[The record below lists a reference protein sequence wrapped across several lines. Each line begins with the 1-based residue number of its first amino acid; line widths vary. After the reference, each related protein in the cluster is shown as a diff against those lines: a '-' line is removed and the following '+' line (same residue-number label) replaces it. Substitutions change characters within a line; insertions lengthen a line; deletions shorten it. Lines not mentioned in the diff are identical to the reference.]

1 MKIETL
7 QEELEKNEA
16 ELKTKTVASRSLL
29 DKEDSD
35 IAEIKRS
42 VDEVKELRSK
52 SDGLRE
58 KIEALKSLNDEEN
71 RASKTDSKGDSA
83 KEDGDKPKKTARTRL
98 ILLKSRLKVT
108 HGMMILMIV
117 TMVDQMMTVLMIQS
131 LRKTQKLRLKIKE
144 GQEK

>member
-7 QEELEKNEA
+7 QEELAKNEA
-16 ELKTKTVASRSLL
+16 ELKAKTIASRSLL

-58 KIEALKSLNDEEN
+58 KIEALKLLSEEEN
-71 RASKTDSKGDSA
+71 RASKTDSKGDSDKSSSLTEA
-83 KEDGDKPKKTARTRL
+83 KSPISSSGR
-98 ILLKSRLKVT
+98 
-108 HGMMILMIV
+108 
-117 TMVDQMMTVLMIQS
+117 
-131 LRKTQKLRLKIKE
+131 
-144 GQEK
+144 